1 MKKIS
6 MLSVMALAVTLSFTS
21 CTNDKDDKSD
31 ASKTDSS
38 RMTTATPELTD
49 AVLVRH
55 KVADFAKWQAAYEKD
70 DSMRMSAGIHNYII
84 ARGVED
90 SNVVMVS
97 MRIEDTARAKHFM
110 ANPMLKKVMQDAGV
124 VGEPKSYM
132 VHRVF
137 IDSSTDNIT
146 LRQMVAFKVKDY
158 DTWKKAFDSDKQM
171 RADNGIKDRI
181 IAQSVDDKNMVVLFV
196 AITDAAKAKAF
207 MTSPALK
214 AKMKEGGVEG
224 TPDFFMYQVVKKY

>member
-1 MKKIS
+1 MRKTTFFP
-6 MLSVMALAVTLSFTS
+6 LMAIAVTLSFTS
-21 CTNDKDDKSD
+21 CKNSSEDNTNT
-31 ASKTDSS
+31 SKTDSTKV
-38 RMTTATPELTD
+38 TTAAPELTD
-49 AVLVRH
+49 AVIVRH
-55 KVADFAKWQAAYEKD
+55 KVVNFAKWQAAYEKD
-70 DSMRMSAGIHNYII
+70 DSMRMTAGIHNFVV

-90 SNVVMVS
+90 SSVVMVS
-97 MRIEDTARAKHFM
+97 MKIEDTARAKHFM

-124 VGEPKSYM
+124 IGEPKSYM

-137 IDSSTDNIT
+137 IDSSTDNIL

-158 DTWKKAFDSDKQM
+158 DTWKKAFDSDKQA

-181 IAQSVDDKNMVVLFV
+181 ICQSVDDKNMVVLFV

-224 TPDFFMYQVVKKY
+224 APEMFMYQVVKKY